1 MKNLNQTES
10 EFKNPDVNIRI
21 VLASLWICHFL
32 LWTFGDMFAL
42 LQETTEP
49 LTEPIFLLIAP
60 ITAIIQ
66 ALMIASSLKG
76 SPKYVRLANIV
87 VSIVFLVF
95 NIGYLADSS
104 ESWNYLLGS
113 AYIVFN
119 LLIVW
124 HAWKWPKN
132 QSNS

>member
-1 MKNLNQTES
+1 MKNVNQTES
-10 EFKNPDVNIRI
+10 ELKNPDVNIRI
-21 VLASLWICHFL
+21 VLASLWIGHFL

-42 LQETTEP
+42 LQETTVP
-49 LTEPIFLLIAP
+49 VTEPIFLLIAP
-60 ITAIIQ
+60 ITAIMQ
-66 ALMIASSLKG
+66 ALMIVSSLKG
-76 SPKYVRLANIV
+76 GPKYVRWANIV

-104 ESWNYLLGS
+104 EFWNYLLGS

-119 LLIVW
+119 LLTVW
-124 HAWKWPKN
+124 HAWKWPRN